1 MNTVTNNPIM
11 TTGTM
16 VTSSILILNQKKLD
30 LSPMNLNIKIKSKQ
44 NNQFMFINAINI
56 KNKKFHFKVCIY
68 VQTGA

>member
-30 LSPMNLNIKIKSKQ
+30 LSPMNLNIKD
-44 NNQFMFINAINI
+44 
-56 KNKKFHFKVCIY
+56 
-68 VQTGA
+68 